1 MFAYLEILSG
11 LIRYGPEARVFP
23 KPYVG
28 TVTFSADKQVPTLKG
43 LVIPSDRLLLPD
55 GTIIETRRYSFG
67 EYRDI
72 KKALWLCCREAG
84 LKTPI
89 FERARDITG

>member
-11 LIRYGPEARVFP
+11 LLRYGPDARVFP
-23 KPYVG
+23 NPYVG
-28 TVTFSADKQVPTLKG
+28 TVTFSASKQVAELKG
-43 LVIPSDRLLLPD
+43 LVIPPDRLLLPD

-72 KKALWLCCREAG
+72 KKALWLSCREAG
-84 LKTPI
+84 LRPI